1 MKGYRFILL
10 CGVLVIAQ
18 VFLVNYFSLS
28 RWVVIT
34 LLPAIILMLPLKMG
48 TIPSMLLAF
57 VIGFAVDFF
66 SNGMLGLTSVAL
78 VPVALTRFFV
88 YGMVFGDEMS
98 SRADVISISRLGVL
112 RIALASLL
120 MCGLYL
126 LVYVWVDSAGTVP
139 FWPAFLRFFLSLAV
153 STPVSVLVSKLLR
166 PE

>member
-10 CGVLVIAQ
+10 CVVLIVAQ

-28 RWVVIT
+28 RYVVIS

-48 TIPSMLLAF
+48 SISSMLVAF
-57 VIGFAVDFF
+57 VIGFVVDFF
-66 SNGMLGLTSVAL
+66 SNGMLGMTSIAL
-78 VPVALTRFFV
+78 VPVALTRFSV

-98 SRADVISISRLGVL
+98 SRADVISISRLGVPKM
-112 RIALASLL
+112 ALAALL
-120 MCGLYL
+120 MCGLYF

-139 FWPAFLRFFLSLAV
+139 FGPAALRFLLSV
-153 STPVSVLVSKLLR
+153 VVCTPISVLVSKLLR